1 MKLEDRLGRVLQRQF
16 DLIQELRRARDDV
29 ARARSVVQMRI
40 ASLEQQE
47 RDARKH
53 YEDAVAEGDPQA
65 ESLRDW
71 PDKARARIEELRAP
85 VDDLAA
91 AELRVTERIEAAEQD
106 VEDFRLLQPQLAASV
121 VAARNA
127 GVGREVFDTLND
139 ALNYIELA
147 LDTAAEEDPNGPLRA
162 APARNGGR
170 TQGGSAQTAGSAGS
184 GGQGGGDV

>member
-16 DLIQELRRARDDV
+16 ELIQELRRTRADV
-29 ARARSVVQMRI
+29 ARARSTVQMRI
-40 ASLEQQE
+40 AGLEQQE

-53 YEDAVAEGDPQA
+53 HEDAVAEGDPQA

-71 PDKARARIEELRAP
+71 PDKARARIEELKVP
-85 VDDLAA
+85 VEDLAA
-91 AELRVTERIEAAEQD
+91 AERRVTERIEAAEQD

-127 GVGREVFDTLND
+127 GVGREIFDTLND

-162 APARNGGR
+162 APSRG
-170 TQGGSAQTAGSAGS
+170 GGSAQAESVDRQEEEG
-184 GGQGGGDV
+184 